1 MNKNILKKLKKYN
14 PKIAVILGS
23 GFNNNLFLEDKVE
36 FDYSKL
42 GINCQQILGHER
54 KLIVG
59 KHKGIS
65 TVIASRVHYYENGE
79 TSSILQLYKLFKE
92 IGIEIVVATT
102 ATGGINNELEAG
114 DLMLIKS
121 HINLTGT
128 NPLISQKP
136 ITFVDLSNA
145 YNKKLRDLSLKTAKK
160 LKIPLFEGIHI
171 QTSGPSYE
179 TFGEVIAFR
188 KMGADT
194 VSMSMAL
201 DAICACAVGLKFLAF
216 AGVTNKAV
224 TEDSQPLN
232 HEEVLKIASNIS
244 QNFFKII
251 DNLWLKLV

>member
-1 MNKNILKKLKKYN
+1 M
-14 PKIAVILGS
+14 S
-23 GFNNNLFLEDKVE
+23 
-36 FDYSKL
+36 
-42 GINCQQILGHER
+42 C
-54 KLIVG
+54 
-59 KHKGIS
+59 
-65 TVIASRVHYYENGE
+65 NGE

-160 LKIPLFEGIHI
+160 LKIPLFEGIHL

-251 DNLWLKLV
+251 DNLWLKLI